1 MYFSK
6 AVTSTSPGGG
16 GYPQKDPGIRG
27 FWAKVCGI
35 RVPGPAAGG
44 RMFAA

>member
-6 AVTSTSPGGG
+6 AVTSTPSGGG

-35 RVPGPAAGG
+35 RVPGPDAGG